1 MESDRNVL
9 PLNEVTFEIKQDNFT
24 NNKYNLVDIDSNIVQ
39 NLDLLGMG
47 DA

>member
-1 MESDRNVL
+1 MGSDRNVL

-47 DA
+47 DV

>member
-1 MESDRNVL
+1 MVGDKNVL

-24 NNKYNLVDIDSNIVQ
+24 NNKYNLVDIDSEIVQ

-47 DA
+47 DG